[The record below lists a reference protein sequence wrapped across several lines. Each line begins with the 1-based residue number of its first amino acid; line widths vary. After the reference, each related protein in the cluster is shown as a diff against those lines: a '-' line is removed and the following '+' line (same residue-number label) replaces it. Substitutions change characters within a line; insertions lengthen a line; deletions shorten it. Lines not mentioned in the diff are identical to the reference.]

1 MNAVE
6 RLEGALF
13 TGPKAEEQVIR
24 EKAADQ
30 AEGLRIATMSKADP
44 VTAHTEE
51 IRRITNNYDEE
62 DARTALDVLVVKHPF
77 VVMDALKDYFK
88 DMDKDLKD
96 LRKVFMTRDS
106 REDAICGGDRI

>member
-30 AEGLRIATMSKADP
+30 AEKLRVATRTIANPDA
-44 VTAHTEE
+44 AHEEE
-51 IRRITNNYDEE
+51 IRRITNNYD
-62 DARTALDVLVVKHPF
+62 DADAKTALEVLVVKHPF

-106 REDAICGGDRI
+106 REDAICGGDHI